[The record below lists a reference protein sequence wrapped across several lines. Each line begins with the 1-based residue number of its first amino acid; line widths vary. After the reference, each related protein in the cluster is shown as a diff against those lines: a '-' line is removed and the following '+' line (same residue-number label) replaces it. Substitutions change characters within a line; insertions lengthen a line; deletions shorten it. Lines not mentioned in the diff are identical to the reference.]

1 MIWHYYPNVLCQ
13 FDWGLPEYSYCKLFL
28 NLQLTSLKELD
39 LKKMEKFFRD
49 MNKKKINSTL
59 IVQNLGDFVCGANS
73 FLRMQSKRSED
84 LFERFR
90 SHGRLSRGDSNSNTA
105 TNDYGPDR
113 K

>member
-1 MIWHYYPNVLCQ
+1 M
-13 FDWGLPEYSYCKLFL
+13 
-28 NLQLTSLKELD
+28 QLTSLKELD

-73 FLRMQSKRSED
+73 FLRMQNKRSED

>member
-1 MIWHYYPNVLCQ
+1 
-13 FDWGLPEYSYCKLFL
+13 
-28 NLQLTSLKELD
+28 
-39 LKKMEKFFRD
+39 MEKFFRD

-90 SHGRLSRGDSNSNTA
+90 SHGRLSRGESDSST
-105 TNDYGPDR
+105 TSNDYGPDR
-113 K
+113 KYSVHVYILLILRGWNCIIIILLASW